1 MNYSILTLSHRPTL
15 CTPSLTFRYPNLTL
29 RRPKLRLHYP
39 SVPPI
44 NLRRMA
50 LVLALTLIAVTV
62 AIVTLAAGHMDLLS
76 HMPIFQGATS
86 IAGVTA
92 MGSNIAYCA
101 SKAAVD
107 NLTKSLARALAP
119 KIRVVSVSPGVVDTD
134 FIKGRDESW
143 RDEQASRT
151 PLGRLGTPDD
161 VAGAAVY
168 LASPAAR
175 FLTGQTIMVGGG
187 AVM

>member
-86 IAGVTA
+86 IAGVTELL
-92 MGSNIAYCA
+92 N
-101 SKAAVD
+101 
-107 NLTKSLARALAP
+107 N
-119 KIRVVSVSPGVVDTD
+119 
-134 FIKGRDESW
+134 IKGYLISIVL
-143 RDEQASRT
+143 AGFT
-151 PLGRLGTPDD
+151 
-161 VAGAAVY
+161 VAGIAVGAAK
-168 LASPAAR
+168 
-175 FLTGQTIMVGGG
+175 LTGHSRANDMIFNVGVGI
-187 AVM
+187 AIFAALPTLVA